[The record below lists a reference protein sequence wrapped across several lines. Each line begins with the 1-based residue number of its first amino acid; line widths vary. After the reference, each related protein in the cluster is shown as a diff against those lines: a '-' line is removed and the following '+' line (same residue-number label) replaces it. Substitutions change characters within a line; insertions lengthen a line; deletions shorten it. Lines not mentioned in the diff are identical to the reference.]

1 MKRKAVS
8 VVLCVIMIMSAMTFS
23 VSAEGG
29 EAKTLLKDD
38 FTSYGFNLSESP
50 WKNLPGNPQTNG
62 NDIVNKAGITLVDA
76 KTYAQRK
83 LDTPIDM
90 DSENV
95 YYASWVQSLN
105 VIAEDASKTFKTGF
119 ANANT
124 AGNEDNSARTIL
136 LWQGQADN
144 DFPTVKLSLQK
155 NFSTDISIIIEDGKT
170 KDITENKINVGI
182 LYNVLMRIE
191 AHATDNDKIQVKYW
205 QVDSAEP
212 LNWNG
217 EYEEAATGVREY
229 FEVLPGGIK
238 AYFGNLNVEVY
249 SGDKAESA
257 DKLAEDVKTYVKST
271 DASAAAPDIEENS
284 DVINGGVVYNSAK
297 NMLKLKNNIY
307 LRCVALLDKTNSYK
321 RMIKTPLAG
330 NDAVV
335 KPVFAN
341 DTAALITG
349 KRYLTAFV
357 VYDADNAIEQIATY
371 VLNSNEVSAGG
382 SNGKG
387 LTIDNISA
395 SAASYRIFV
404 WDADTLAPI
413 INDIT
418 LKNNMIINY

>member
-23 VSAEGG
+23 ASAEGG

-50 WKNLPGNPQTNG
+50 WKNLPGKSQANG
-62 NDIVNKAGITLVDA
+62 DDIVNKAGITLVDA
-76 KTYAQRK
+76 HTYAQRK
-83 LDTPIDM
+83 LDTSIDM

-119 ANANT
+119 ANAT
-124 AGNEDNSARTIL
+124 SEGKEDGNARTIL
-136 LWQGQADN
+136 LWQGQAGKDY
-144 DFPTVKLSLQK
+144 PTVKLSLQK
-155 NFSTDISIIIEDGKT
+155 GFSSDDISASDSR
-170 KDITENKINVGI
+170 INVGT

-191 AHATDNDKIQVKYW
+191 AHATGNDKIQIKYW

-217 EYEEAATGVREY
+217 EKEEAATGVREY
-229 FEVLPGGIK
+229 FEVLPGGIN

-271 DASAAAPDIEENS
+271 DASAAAPVIEENS

-297 NMLKLKNNIY
+297 NMLKLKSGIY
-307 LRCVALLDKTNSYK
+307 LKEVALLDKTNDVYT
-321 RMIKTPLAG
+321 RTVKTPSAG
-330 NDAVV
+330 NNAVV

-341 DTAALITG
+341 DTAASITG

-357 VYDADNAIEQIATY
+357 VYDADNAIEQIVTY
-371 VLNSNEVSAGG
+371 VLNSDEVSAGG
-382 SNGKG
+382 SYGKG
-387 LTIDNISA
+387 LTIDNISENA
-395 SAASYRIFV
+395 SSYRIFV
-404 WDADTLAPI
+404 WDADTLAPV

>member
-23 VSAEGG
+23 VSADGG

-62 NDIVNKAGITLVDA
+62 DDIVNKAGITLVDA
-76 KTYAQRK
+76 GTYAQRK

-105 VIAEDASKTFKTGF
+105 VIAEGTSKTFKTGF
-119 ANANT
+119 ANAKA
-124 AGNEDNSARTIL
+124 AGNEDDNARTIL
-136 LWQGQADN
+136 LWQGQQNIDY
-144 DFPTVKLSLQK
+144 PTVKLSLQK
-155 NFSTDISIIIEDGKT
+155 SFSADISTSDSR
-170 KDITENKINVGI
+170 INVGT

-191 AHATDNDKIQVKYW
+191 AHGTGNDKIQVKYW

-217 EYEEAATGVREY
+217 EKEEAATGKREY

-257 DKLAEDVKTYVKST
+257 DKLTEDVKTYVKST
-271 DASAAAPDIEENS
+271 DASAAAPVIEENS

-297 NMLKLKNNIY
+297 NMLKLKNSIY
-307 LRCVALLDKTNSYK
+307 LKEVALLDKTNDVYT
-321 RMIKTPLAG
+321 RTVKTPSVG
-330 NDAVV
+330 NNAVV

-341 DTAALITG
+341 DTAASITG
-349 KRYLTAFV
+349 KKYLTAFV
-357 VYDADNAIEQIATY
+357 VYGADNAVEQIATY
-371 VLNSNEVSAGG
+371 ILNSEDVAAG
-382 SNGKG
+382 SSYGKG
-387 LTIDNISA
+387 LTIDNISENA
-395 SAASYRIFV
+395 SSYRVFV
-404 WDADTLAPI
+404 WDADTLAPV